1 MLVLWGKIQGLCRE
15 ECGNLLFHVEQ
26 MGAFFAPKRAL
37 IDEHQGQSS
46 SGSQKRVTLLP
57 GGLSSISSGR
67 PAKFE
72 DFPTSKCSTW
82 NNTLSPSFI
91 LGRRITGYARLI
103 LVMETKQENDA
114 DDNSREENLTDVIVE
129 DHLVGARC
137 GTDRSMFLTGGFAGP
152 SRFDGC

>member
-57 GGLSSISSGR
+57 EGLPSISSGR
-67 PAKFE
+67 AAKFE
-72 DFPTSKCSTW
+72 DFPTRNVPRGT
-82 NNTLSPSFI
+82 TLSRQVS
-91 LGRRITGYARLI
+91 
-103 LVMETKQENDA
+103 
-114 DDNSREENLTDVIVE
+114 SWEEELPVTP
-129 DHLVGARC
+129 G
-137 GTDRSMFLTGGFAGP
+137 
-152 SRFDGC
+152 